1 MKHRTLDD
9 SLWSHL
15 ASDGPKLQ
23 QLRGEF
29 HTDVAVVGAGFLGLS
44 IALHLAKSGV
54 TVALIEAE
62 EPGFGASGRN
72 TGFVAPRIRTQF
84 GFRDVAIRVG
94 NETAERLVRL
104 VEQSGDTLFNLIHE
118 LKIECAAERSGWLEP
133 AHCDSMIPILENRA
147 YESANRGR
155 PVKLLGLSETKT
167 LVGTD
172 KYRAALF
179 DESGGQINPLAYAR
193 GLARACLDN
202 KVLMFARSRV
212 EVLKKI
218 DNNWHAITSTST
230 IRADQVILATNAMLG
245 PLVPELA
252 ASFIPVNVFQVAT
265 EPLDA
270 IANSILPKRNPV
282 SDTRRHTFAV
292 RRSPDDR
299 LMTGGI
305 VLPGPKMSTRA
316 SRQFAAR
323 LAAFFPDAAPYRIRF
338 VWNGLVAQTSN
349 SLPQLYTL
357 EPGLNAVIGCN
368 GRGVAITSSLGK
380 AVAQLISG
388 ELSSQ
393 DFPLPETKP
402 KPIRGH
408 FFHKL
413 VPSIWLP
420 WVTFRD
426 WIETR

>member
-1 MKHRTLDD
+1 MKNQTLND

-15 ASDGPKLQ
+15 ASDGPQLQ

-29 HTDVAVVGAGFLGLS
+29 RADVAVIGAGFLGLS
-44 IALHLAKSGV
+44 IALHLAKSGI

-72 TGFVAPRIRTQF
+72 TGFVVPRIRTH
-84 GFRDVAIRVG
+84 GFRDIAIRVG
-94 NETAERLVRL
+94 DETAERLIRL

-118 LKIECAAERSGWLEP
+118 LEIECTAERNGWLEP
-133 AHCDSMIPILENRA
+133 AHCDAMIPVLESRA
-147 YESANRGR
+147 DESANRGR
-155 PVKLLGLSETKT
+155 PVKLLGLNETT
-167 LVGTD
+167 TMIGTD
-172 KYRAALF
+172 RYRAALF

-202 KVLMFARSRV
+202 KVLMFVWSQV

-218 DNNWHAITSTST
+218 DNNWHAITPKNT

-270 IANSILPKRNPV
+270 TENSILPKRNPV

-305 VLPGPKMSTRA
+305 VPLGPKMSTRA

-323 LAAFFPDAAPYRIRF
+323 LAAFFPDAAPYPISF
-338 VWNGLVAQTSN
+338 VWNGLIAQTSN
-349 SLPQLYTL
+349 SLPQLYNL
-357 EPGLNAVIGCN
+357 GPGLNAVIGCN
-368 GRGVAITSSLGK
+368 GRGVALTSSLGK

-393 DFPLPETKP
+393 DFPLSETKP
-402 KPIRGH
+402 KPILRH
-408 FFHKL
+408 FFHKIA
-413 VPSIWLP
+413 PSIWLP
-420 WVTFRD
+420 WASFRD
-426 WIETR
+426 WVETR